1 MLENKP
7 IHIFTGDLMNNINQT
22 KTFLALISALFLV
35 SCSHFNNQVNNLQ
48 EELVVEE
55 EVQETSSE
63 KSADQ
68 IWEEL
73 TEKNTKK

>member
-1 MLENKP
+1 MKILNE
-7 IHIFTGDLMNNINQT
+7 T
-22 KTFLALISALFLV
+22 KTFIVLIAALFLV
-35 SCSHFNNQVNNLQ
+35 GCSHLKHQIDDLE

-55 EVQETSSE
+55 EVQETETE

-73 TEKNTKK
+73 AEKNTKK

>member
-1 MLENKP
+1 MKILNE
-7 IHIFTGDLMNNINQT
+7 T
-22 KTFLALISALFLV
+22 KTFLTLISALFLV
-35 SCSHFNNQVNNLQ
+35 GCSHLKHQIDDLE

-55 EVQETSSE
+55 EVQETE

-73 TEKNTKK
+73 AEKAPKK